1 MTTEAEALPREL
13 PADEEPRYLR
23 RQKPVEI
30 RRRKFGKRAWS
41 TYRRVFVIGAGVLAA
56 AAFAYVIADFF
67 LDSPRVRLSDTAQI
81 EVAGNKYV
89 AREAVLGYFNHDLNK
104 SVFRIPL
111 DTRRNQLEDLPWV
124 DHALVSRIW
133 PNRIRVELAERTPV
147 AYLRNGSDLGLI
159 DSHGVILD
167 RPAGSDFQFPVV
179 SGLSED
185 MAEPERAQR
194 VALYSDLVREM
205 DQIKPGASDHI
216 SEVDLGD
223 SDDVRATLA
232 GLNQM
237 GIAGVEDQGPVLI
250 HFGNRDFGSKFKLFV
265 DNISQWRAVAGRVES
280 VDLRFSKQVVVNPES
295 RLTAAAARRH

>member
-1 MTTEAEALPREL
+1 MTTEVEALPHDL

-30 RRRKFGKRAWS
+30 RRRKFGKRAWPA
-41 TYRRVFVIGAGVLAA
+41 YRRYLLVGSGVIA
-56 AAFAYVIADFF
+56 AAFLAYVVADFF
-67 LDSPRVRLSDTAQI
+67 LDSPRVRLTDTAQI
-81 EVAGNKYV
+81 ETSGNKYV
-89 AREAVLGYFNHDLNK
+89 GREAVLGYFAHDLNK

-111 DTRRNQLEDLPWV
+111 DARRSQLEDLPWV

-133 PNRIRVELAERTPV
+133 PNRIRVELAERTPI
-147 AYLRNGSDLGLI
+147 AYLRDGSDLSLI

-167 RPAGSDFQFPVV
+167 RPADSDFQFPVV
-179 SGLSED
+179 SGLTAD
-185 MAEPERAQR
+185 MSEPERAQR
-194 VALYSDLVREM
+194 ITMYSDLVREM
-205 DQIKPGASDHI
+205 DQIKPGASDHV
-216 SEVDLGD
+216 SEVDLSD

-237 GIAGVEDQGPVLI
+237 GIAGVDDQGPVLI
-250 HFGNRDFGSKFKLFV
+250 HFGNRDFGSKFKLFA

-295 RLTAAAARRH
+295 RLTASTAHHR

>member
-81 EVAGNKYV
+81 EVSGNKYV
-89 AREAVLGYFNHDLNK
+89 AREAVLGYFAHDLNK

-147 AYLRNGSDLGLI
+147 AYLRNGSDLSLI

-237 GIAGVEDQGPVLI
+237 GIAGVDDQGPVLI
-250 HFGNRDFGSKFKLFV
+250 HFGNRDFGSKFKLFT